1 LFLEKHKNT
10 GAFFSPMYPQT
21 HFLFPF
27 FLGLI
32 LVKLTVLSWQ
42 LALLA
47 GIIGVL
53 VDLDH
58 YIEHILHA
66 KTNKF
71 SLRATWNNSIKLHR
85 FYQRSFIHFEKGAL
99 FITGILVALAFFS
112 WPISLGLALGYYSHL
127 LLDYPSMK
135 KEKKMHLRIGRLYIQ
150 EPYGEV
156 LLDLLLAVGVLLLV
170 L

>member
-1 LFLEKHKNT
+1 
-10 GAFFSPMYPQT
+10 MYPQT

-27 FLGLI
+27 FIGLV
-32 LVKLTVLSWQ
+32 LSKLNVLSWE

-58 YIEHILHA
+58 YVEHILHA
-66 KTNKF
+66 KMNQF

-99 FITGILVALAFFS
+99 LVTGVLVALAFFS
-112 WPISLGLALGYYSHL
+112 WQVSLALAFGYYSHL

-135 KEKKMHLRIGRLYIQ
+135 KERRIHLRIGHLYIR
-150 EPYGEV
+150 EPYMEIALDV
-156 LLDLLLAVGVLLLV
+156 LLMVGVLLLV